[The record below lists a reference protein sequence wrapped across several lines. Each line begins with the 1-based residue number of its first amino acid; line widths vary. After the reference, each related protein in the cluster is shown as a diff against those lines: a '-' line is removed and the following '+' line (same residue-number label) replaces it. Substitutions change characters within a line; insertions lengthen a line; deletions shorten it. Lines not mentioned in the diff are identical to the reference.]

1 MMQASDLPVI
11 TIIELTPKASY
22 REEALEA
29 IQTISLAAAGFHGY
43 QSADIF
49 EKVTAGGAIVF
60 AIILRFDTY
69 ANLTSWNDS
78 EQKARQIALS
88 KNLFTEVTP
97 EVKLTGLEF
106 WFENKQQEGVM
117 QPTKWKILII
127 TVCIIFIL
135 LHTLMPF
142 IRQLL
147 RPIGMPQM
155 INTLVG
161 IIMMVTL
168 MTYVV
173 MPFITRIFSKWL
185 FKSKG

>member
-29 IQTISLAAAGFHGY
+29 IQTISLAASGFHGY

-49 EKVTAGGAIVF
+49 EKVTADRSIVF

-78 EQKARQIALS
+78 AQKARQIALS
-88 KNLFTEVTP
+88 KNLFEEVTP
-97 EVKLTGLEF
+97 ETKLTGLEF
-106 WFENKQQEGVM
+106 WFTNKRQIGRV
-117 QPTKWKILII
+117 QPTKWKMLII
-127 TVCIIFIL
+127 TVCIIFTL
-135 LHTLMPF
+135 LHTVMPF

-147 RPIGMPQM
+147 RPIGMPQLV
-155 INTLVG
+155 NTLIG
-161 IIMMVTL
+161 IIMMVML

>member
-1 MMQASDLPVI
+1 MMRASDLPVI

-29 IQTISLAAAGFHGY
+29 IQTISLAASDFHGY

-49 EKVTAGGAIVF
+49 EKVTANGSIVF

-69 ANLTSWNDS
+69 ANLTLWNDS
-78 EQKARQIALS
+78 AQKARQIALS
-88 KNLFTEVTP
+88 KNLFEEVTP
-97 EVKLTGLEF
+97 ETKLTGLEF
-106 WFENKQQEGVM
+106 WFTNKRQIGRV
-117 QPTKWKILII
+117 QPTKWKMLII
-127 TVCIIFIL
+127 TVCIIFTL
-135 LHTLMPF
+135 LHTIMPF

-147 RPIGMPQM
+147 RPIGMPQLV
-155 INTLVG
+155 NTLIG